1 MPGELLRLDGATK
14 DVKIEVN
21 LSQLLPDNI
30 SMAKEADLTAIVTL
44 KVEPLETREVACDL
58 KRTSFENGRE
68 NYNYYFEQEKVNLS
82 IRGLQEDLEK
92 LKEDDIAY
100 SVDVG
105 GMGPG
110 VHPVELEV
118 RLSDGFEMMGQE
130 PVMIIVE
137 DLSEESSAA
146 SEESSEGDNHTD

>member
-1 MPGELLRLDGATK
+1 M
-14 DVKIEVN
+14 
-21 LSQLLPDNI
+21 
-30 SMAKEADLTAIVTL
+30 
-44 KVEPLETREVACDL
+44 